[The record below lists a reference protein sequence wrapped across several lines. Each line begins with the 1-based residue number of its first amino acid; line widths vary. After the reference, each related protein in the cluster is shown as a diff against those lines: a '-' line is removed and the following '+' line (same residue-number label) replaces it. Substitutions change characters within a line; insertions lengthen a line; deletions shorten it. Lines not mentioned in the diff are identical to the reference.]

1 MLSLHHSEI
10 PCKPWSLQEAGIIT
24 FNDLES
30 FLSLSQASFRFLF
43 LPCFHGSL
51 MASLPL
57 DATMFGVRPSFA
69 APSASAFGGPT
80 NDCRRSPS
88 RHHSGASIKATDG
101 SNAVSLPDAV
111 KASIFHSL
119 SHSTKWRTAI
129 RNCRERNRH
138 GRLSTLTSLSSYLTL
153 HHGCSRRWFRR
164 WCRQICFPP
173 LHKAFLCSQTH
184 IFGSWRVKTQ
194 LLILFISKETVM
206 LRLVAEKA
214 GNNEKKYKNPRAWK
228 NRDEIFFPFKQFSN
242 NKNLQPK
249 KERRGWWFSGGFWIS
264 DPKS

>member
-1 MLSLHHSEI
+1 
-10 PCKPWSLQEAGIIT
+10 
-24 FNDLES
+24 
-30 FLSLSQASFRFLF
+30 
-43 LPCFHGSL
+43 

-57 DATMFGVRPSFA
+57 DATMFRVRPSFA
-69 APSASAFGGPT
+69 APSASAFGSVTFGGPT

-88 RHHSGASIKATDG
+88 RHHLGASIKATDG

-119 SHSTKWRTAI
+119 SHSTEWRTAI

-138 GRLSTLTSLSSYLTL
+138 GRLSTLTPLSSYLTL

-214 GNNEKKYKNPRAWK
+214 GNNGKNIKTHMLEKT
-228 NRDEIFFPFKQFSN
+228 
-242 NKNLQPK
+242 
-249 KERRGWWFSGGFWIS
+249 ER
-264 DPKS
+264 

>member
-69 APSASAFGGPT
+69 APSASAFGSVTFGGPT

-88 RHHSGASIKATDG
+88 RHHLGASIKATDG

-138 GRLSTLTSLSSYLTL
+138 GRLSTLTSPSSYLTL

-194 LLILFISKETVM
+194 LLILF
-206 LRLVAEKA
+206 L
-214 GNNEKKYKNPRAWK
+214 
-228 NRDEIFFPFKQFSN
+228 
-242 NKNLQPK
+242 
-249 KERRGWWFSGGFWIS
+249 
-264 DPKS
+264 